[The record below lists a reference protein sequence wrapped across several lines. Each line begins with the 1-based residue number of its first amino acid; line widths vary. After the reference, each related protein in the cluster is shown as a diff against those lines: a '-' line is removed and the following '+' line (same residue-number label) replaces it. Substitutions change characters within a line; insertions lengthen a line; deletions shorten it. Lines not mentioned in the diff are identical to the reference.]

1 MNNKGVIYSI
11 IFIGLTFARLNALD
25 IVHDDR
31 IIDIL
36 LSHDKQYYV
45 TGSKDGKVIMWD
57 NYSDQIESIFTVDTG
72 KVITNIDLSFDNKLL
87 AIGFNDGTID
97 IVNRDNQ
104 KKQSINSQ
112 DNNKIILLKFL
123 DNQHLI
129 SCNKYDVIKLWGVS
143 SSSSINEVDDG
154 IVLIKQFSAPVS
166 HIVNAK
172 INSNQKN
179 ILARLDAGNFA
190 RWDIGEILYI
200 NMKEDQAL
208 ASNKERIKMLD
219 TPKRS
224 WWNSDPYEYYNFNIS
239 ADGS

>member
-1 MNNKGVIYSI
+1 M
-11 IFIGLTFARLNALD
+11 
-25 IVHDDR
+25 
-31 IIDIL
+31 
-36 LSHDKQYYV
+36 
-45 TGSKDGKVIMWD
+45 
-57 NYSDQIESIFTVDTG
+57 
-72 KVITNIDLSFDNKLL
+72 DL
-87 AIGFNDGTID
+87 
-97 IVNRDNQ
+97 Q
-104 KKQSINSQ
+104 
-112 DNNKIILLKFL
+112 KIILLKFL

-143 SSSSINEVDDG
+143 SSSSIIEVDDG
-154 IVLIKQFSAPVS
+154 IILIKQFSALGS

-172 INSNQKN
+172 INSNHKN

-239 ADGS
+239 VDGSKIAIVTVDNNIIIWNSNFAEKTIHIDSHNYRLNDISFSSDGKYLATCSIDKTLKIWDVNRGELIKTYKLMDDWGTKVVFDENVIICGTFKGKIEKYQFN